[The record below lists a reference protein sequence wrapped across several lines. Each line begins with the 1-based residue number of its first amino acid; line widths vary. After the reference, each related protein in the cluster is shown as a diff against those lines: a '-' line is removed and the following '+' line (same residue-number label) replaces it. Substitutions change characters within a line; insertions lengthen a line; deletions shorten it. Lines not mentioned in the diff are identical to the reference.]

1 MKRLNIL
8 IHKTDM
14 HVGRHAE
21 IRGTKKGTY
30 MTIGMSVDIPAKKWA
45 IDWLHDNQSCT

>member
-1 MKRLNIL
+1 MKKLNI
-8 IHKTDM
+8 HTFKTVM

-21 IRGTKKGTY
+21 IKRYKKGTY

-45 IDWLHDNQSCT
+45 IGRLHDNESCT